1 MTFDPQENYN
11 LVLVKKPFLTTA
23 HVRGDFGP
31 PLLTETLLQVYWL
44 LLSNSRLQLPPQIRI
59 ISPTVRVHLLHP
71 QSAC

>member
-1 MTFDPQENYN
+1 MTFDPQVDYN
-11 LVLVKKPFLTTA
+11 LVLGEETLSDNRTCQ
-23 HVRGDFGP
+23 GGFGP